1 MQINGAITNGCHL
14 IKQLTVNKRT
24 PRVRLPRCRQKSPAI
39 KNGANQ
45 MSKSVLGA
53 ILNRSQLR
61 ESACKVAQNIPCSV
75 GATIIDDNDLVGNAA
90 QRQFDVKMLNCR
102 PDTIFLILGR
112 NHDRKE

>member
-1 MQINGAITNGCHL
+1 
-14 IKQLTVNKRT
+14 
-24 PRVRLPRCRQKSPAI
+24 
-39 KNGANQ
+39 